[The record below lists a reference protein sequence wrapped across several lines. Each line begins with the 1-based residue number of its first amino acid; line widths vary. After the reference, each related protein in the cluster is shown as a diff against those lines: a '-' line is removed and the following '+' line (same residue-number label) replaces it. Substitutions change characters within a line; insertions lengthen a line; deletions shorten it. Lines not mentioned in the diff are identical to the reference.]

1 MLIKSINKIKV
12 WYRVTIF
19 QDDWVTKQIILEC
32 DNLEWL
38 IDKIRIF
45 MIEYRESRMEKIAM
59 EFWDIEKWY
68 DEIQKTLR
76 GLDF

>member
-1 MLIKSINKIKV
+1 
-12 WYRVTIF
+12 
-19 QDDWVTKQIILEC
+19 
-32 DNLEWL
+32 
-38 IDKIRIF
+38 